1 MTSSRLRKLERI
13 LQEIEEEEA
22 RRKKWAAFERKKL
35 EELRAKQ
42 RAEAQQPHAAVRKKG
57 GWVLLPK
64 NKNVPPGSPDT
75 AK

>member
-1 MTSSRLRKLERI
+1 MTSSRLRAFERI
-13 LQEIEEEEA
+13 LREIEEEEE

-57 GWVLLPK
+57 GWVFVPK
-64 NKNVPPGSPDT
+64 NKNTPPGT
-75 AK
+75 A